1 MKKFIPLIGACGLLV
16 LISACAEQNQQQAPV
31 AEKTQDTSAKSTTR
45 PFIWVRASERD
56 EILNKIEQNSWAK
69 TLFTSLKS
77 RADAGT
83 STNLTER
90 REKLVALPLQW
101 PDGKNSAPT
110 LPTYI
115 KSKGNQTDTKLRWG
129 HPRAE
134 QMTILKGVQDGVDCG
149 VMYYLTEQEQYAQC
163 AADMLSLFVN
173 SLVKTE
179 IGQLQGNK
187 LAGDK
192 KVFNSGWMY
201 QDNHLLE
208 ARILG
213 AQLPIIYDFVY
224 NWLKQGGKVY
234 DVVSGEL
241 IDFNFEAA
249 QQVFKTYVEL
259 ALNRGLLDSNWP
271 VLESASLLHNMHAL
285 DDADEIAK
293 LLPYYL
299 EKDTDHQASL
309 KMVSKMFKN
318 PGDIW
323 PESLSYSRHVT
334 SLSIYLMTLVDRI
347 YPNLKSGQQYPNIP
361 ESLTAMYNLQFP
373 NDAYPYNGDTHRYM
387 EVEYQSYEMALQLAT
402 INGNEPQIKQF
413 SDFLS
418 ASVANGNYSRGEL
431 AHREYAPSPYV
442 TPLQLLWSLD
452 DLSPDGNSM
461 SNSKSHTAPT
471 RPRTNYLP
479 YAGMTVQ
486 RNVAV
491 NNLEKDSL
499 MSVVS
504 GGSYIHGHATGM
516 NIELYGQGYVLGVDG
531 GKGTYGTDIHENYYR
546 LFSAHNAVISNGA
559 SASKGDW
566 INLGINQV
574 KTVVME
580 PQVEQAGV
588 SPKHSFATT
597 SFYDEFNLVAPAEH
611 QRTVALIKLSDTQG
625 YYLDVFRARSDKPEQ
640 FHDYV
645 YHNIGDSLKI
655 TSNGKKRKMNDD
667 TERYQAS
674 AKLPWDYHKN
684 YRHPGWHYFEQVKT
698 ALLST
703 KAYEA
708 TFTAKKLA
716 DNPIVMRALIPGGLK
731 SEITQVKAPKSKS
744 APPPYD
750 KKPLP
755 TMLIRRKGEAW
766 SNPFVALYESHT
778 QQAGETAAVQSI
790 ERLMDGNTFKGV
802 KVAAIVA
809 GKTVTQYVLV
819 QESLE
824 DEYVNADLG
833 IRFQGQFAVITL
845 DENQSLSEAYI
856 GSGKALTYKDQT
868 VVADSKTFAAY
879 KKNIRL

>member
-1 MKKFIPLIGACGLLV
+1 MKKLISLIGACGLLA

-31 AEKTQDTSAKSTTR
+31 AEKTQDTSAKSMTR

-77 RADAGT
+77 RAGAGT

-101 PDGKNSAPT
+101 PDGKNSVPT

-115 KSKGNQTDTKLRWG
+115 KSKDNQTDTKLRWG

-134 QMTILKGVQDGVDCG
+134 QMTMLKGVQDGVDCG

-234 DVVSGEL
+234 DVASGEL

-285 DDADEIAK
+285 DDADEIGK

-334 SLSIYLMTLVDRI
+334 RLSIYLMTLVDRI

-452 DLSPDGNSM
+452 DLRPDG
-461 SNSKSHTAPT
+461 NSKSHTAPT

-516 NIELYGQGYVLGVDG
+516 NIELYGQGYVLGIDG
-531 GKGTYGTDIHENYYR
+531 GKGTYRTDIHENYYR

-625 YYLDVFRARSDKPEQ
+625 YYLDVFRARSDTTEQ

-645 YHNIGDSLKI
+645 YHNIGDNLKI
-655 TSNGKKRKMNDD
+655 TANGKKLAMKADAQ
-667 TERYQAS
+667 RYQS
-674 AKLPWDYHKN
+674 SNDLPWDYQEN
-684 YRHPGWHYFEQVKT
+684 YKHPGWHFFDDVKSS
-698 ALLST
+698 ASS
-703 KAYEA
+703 KSGYQA

-716 DNPIVMRALIPGGLK
+716 DKPIVMRAIIPAGLK
-731 SEITQVKAPKSKS
+731 TEITQVKAPKSKG

-755 TMLIRRKGEAW
+755 TFVLRHQGDAW
-766 SNPFVALYESHT
+766 TNPFAVVYESYT
-778 QQAGETAAVQSI
+778 EQVAQSPAVKSV
-790 ERLMDGNTFKGV
+790 ERLMSGEVFKGV
-802 KVAAIVA
+802 KVNVELN
-809 GKTVTQYVLV
+809 GELFTQYVLV
-819 QESLE
+819 QESLD
-824 DEYVNADLG
+824 DEYINKQLG
-833 IRFQGQFAVITL
+833 IEFKGQFAVITL
-845 DENQSLSEAYI
+845 SDNGHLHDVYI
-856 GSGKALTYKDQT
+856 GSGQSLSYQGIT
-868 VVADSKTFAAY
+868 VKSN
-879 KKNIRL
+879 KKNKSIYVKDFKLKH